1 MKFSVN
7 ILLKIVILV
16 TIVIP
21 PDTCQKQTSMNE
33 TLTDEIST
41 NETSINR
48 RGLLKATQY
57 SIIYVPDKNVAPC
70 AEGQRQDHFGRCRK
84 II

>member
-1 MKFSVN
+1 MKFHVN
-7 ILLKIVILV
+7 ILLNIVIL

-33 TLTDEIST
+33 TLTDETFT
-41 NETSINR
+41 NETSIN
-48 RGLLKATQY
+48 GKDLLKAIQY

-70 AEGQRQDHFGRCRK
+70 AEGQRQDRFGRCRK